1 MAKGI
6 LGNWIVKN
14 LVWAVVFVLA
24 LVLAVTVV
32 LGVFTH
38 HGQKIAVP
46 DMTNLTVAEAT
57 RLAEDN
63 GIVALVTDSVYV
75 RRMEKGAVY
84 SQNPKAGMT
93 VKKGR
98 KIRLTINAVV
108 PKQVTMPD
116 LVGLSMR
123 QAKAELASRGLALGQ
138 LVYVSDIA
146 TNNVLKQVY
155 RNREIKAGTTVPS
168 GAVVDLVV
176 GLNSEDSKT
185 FIPNVVGMKYLR
197 AVDVIHDNSLNIN
210 RLTFDAA
217 VKTYSDSLNA
227 VVTSQ
232 APGASS
238 LPVPMGQDVSLRLA
252 LPDE

>member
-6 LGNWIVKN
+6 PGNWIVKN
-14 LVWAVVFVLA
+14 LIWAVVAVLA
-24 LVLAVTVV
+24 VVLAVTLA
-32 LGVFTH
+32 LGAFTH

-46 DMTNLTVAEAT
+46 DMTNMSVAEAQ
-57 RLAEDN
+57 RLAADN

-93 VKKGR
+93 VKKNR
-98 KIRLTINAVV
+98 KIRL
-108 PKQVTMPD
+108 TMPD

-123 QAKAELASRGLALGQ
+123 QAKAELASRGLSLGQ
-138 LVYVSDIA
+138 LVYISDIA
-146 TNNVLKQVY
+146 TNNVLKQLY

-168 GAVVDLVV
+168 GAVIDFVV

-210 RLTFDAA
+210 RMTFDPA
-217 VKTYSDSLNA
+217 VKTYSDTLNA

-252 LPDE
+252 LPAE